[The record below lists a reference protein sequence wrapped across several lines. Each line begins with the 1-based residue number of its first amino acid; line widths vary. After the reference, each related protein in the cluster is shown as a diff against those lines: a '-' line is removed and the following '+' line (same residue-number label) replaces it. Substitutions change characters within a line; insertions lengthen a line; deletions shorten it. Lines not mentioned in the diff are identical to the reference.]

1 MKVEKFNNNNWAEK
15 REVYAGNIM
24 KLMNQVT
31 EFKRSYTQE
40 SVPT

>member
-1 MKVEKFNNNNWAEK
+1 MKGEKFNNNNRAEK

-31 EFKRSYTQE
+31 EFKRSYTQDTI
-40 SVPT
+40 PT